1 VPYPVP
7 TEVMIAGT
15 LARGGLFSIQLEG
28 GQAHRK
34 TGVHIVITGNQG
46 ALRITN
52 SRGFENTE
60 DNTLEQMIGDATT
73 FSPVPVPEEY
83 IALAKNHLDASV
95 QDVAYLYDAYAND
108 VRDGTTT
115 VSTFTDAVNLHRLL
129 DQVAQASKEFFE
141 HTENQTRWS

>member
-1 VPYPVP
+1 
-7 TEVMIAGT
+7 MIAGI

-28 GQAHRK
+28 GQAHPK
-34 TGVHIVITGNQG
+34 TGVHIVITGTEG

-52 SRGFENTE
+52 SRGFENTD

-95 QDVAYLYDAYAND
+95 QDVAYLYDAYAHD
-108 VRDGTTT
+108 VRNGTSG

-129 DQVAQASKEFFE
+129 D
-141 HTENQTRWS
+141 